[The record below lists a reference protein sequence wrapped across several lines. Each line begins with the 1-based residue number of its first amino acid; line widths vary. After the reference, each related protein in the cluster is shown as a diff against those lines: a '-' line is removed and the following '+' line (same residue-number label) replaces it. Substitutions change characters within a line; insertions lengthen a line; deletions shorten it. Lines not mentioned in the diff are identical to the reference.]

1 MRLVPSTT
9 ENSVWRRRCT
19 NIAPIVESTR
29 GHSLKILV
37 VDDHA
42 LVREGL
48 RQVLKGLD
56 DHVEVLEAPE
66 CGRAF
71 ELAALHPDLDLV
83 LLDYHLPDMNGLA
96 ALAIFGRDHPE
107 LPIVMLSGSVNP
119 KIMRLVLE
127 QGASGFLT
135 KSGMSDDLL
144 NVIRR
149 VLEGEIFTPPE
160 LLNAMEAPQAD
171 EFPAPAAM
179 FVLTTRQEE
188 VLYLLMDGYS
198 NKDISRNLE
207 LSEETVKSHVS
218 AILRGFS
225 VQTRIQA
232 VIAASSHGYVKPL
245 PLT

>member
-1 MRLVPSTT
+1 M
-9 ENSVWRRRCT
+9 
-19 NIAPIVESTR
+19 
-29 GHSLKILV
+29 KILV

-56 DHVEVLEAPE
+56 EQVDVLEAPN

-96 ALAIFGRDHPE
+96 ALSIFGKRHPE

-119 KIMRLVLE
+119 RVMRQVLE
-127 QGASGFLT
+127 QGASGFMT
-135 KSGMSDDLL
+135 KSGLSDDLL
-144 NVIRR
+144 AVIRR
-149 VLEGEIFTPPE
+149 VLDGEIFTPPE
-160 LLNAMEAPQAD
+160 LLNSPESHP
-171 EFPAPAAM
+171 PAESQPPPGT
-179 FVLTTRQEE
+179 FVLTPRQEE
-188 VLYLLMDGYS
+188 VLFLLMDGYS

-207 LSEETVKSHVS
+207 LSEETVKNHVS
-218 AILRGFS
+218 AILRGFD

-245 PLT
+245 PLV

>member
-1 MRLVPSTT
+1 M
-9 ENSVWRRRCT
+9 
-19 NIAPIVESTR
+19 
-29 GHSLKILV
+29 

-245 PLT
+245 LPT

>member
-1 MRLVPSTT
+1 M
-9 ENSVWRRRCT
+9 
-19 NIAPIVESTR
+19 
-29 GHSLKILV
+29 
-37 VDDHA
+37 DDHA